1 MNKKA
6 SPAFVLLLAFFF
18 AQPGLQAQGRI
29 TSPKEQFGFDIG
41 ADYVLVN
48 YTQYEAYLKK
58 LDQESDR
65 LTVVPIGKS
74 SEGRTMYAGIISAP
88 ENLKNLDKFK
98 TIASRLSRAEG
109 LTDEQARGLAA
120 EGKSIVWIDGGLH
133 ATEVLGAQ
141 QLIELQYQMVSR
153 NDPETRRL
161 LNDDIVITCLVNPDG
176 MELVSNWYMRDPDP
190 MKRSTGNLPVL
201 YNKYAGHDNN
211 RDFYM
216 VNLSESEA
224 INRILYREFYPV
236 IMYNHHQSGPAGTV
250 MFSPP
255 FRDPFNFNFD
265 PLIVSELDEVAAA
278 MHSRFIAEDKPG
290 VTMRS
295 NANYSTW
302 YNGGLRTTTY
312 FHNIVGILTESIGNP
327 TPQQI
332 PLVFR
337 QQLPRQD
344 LMYPI
349 APQLWHFRQSI
360 DYSITANRAILDY
373 ASRHKDQ
380 MLYNQYLMGK
390 NSIVRGSRDSWTIS
404 PDKLDAVE
412 AIANAD
418 RQGQRGGNGAGNGQ
432 RGGRGGGGNLTG
444 EAAAK
449 YWDMLHDPKT
459 RDPRGYI
466 LSSDQPDFLT
476 AIKFLNTLIKNG
488 VEIQRVETAFT
499 LAGKSYAA
507 GSYVVK
513 ADQAYRPHI
522 LDMFEP
528 QDHPDDFAYPG
539 APPTRPYDNTGWTLA
554 YTMGVKFDR
563 ILEGFECPC
572 RKLPIEEIKPATG
585 KITQAA
591 APAGYLLSHEVN
603 DAFIAIN
610 RLLGTG
616 EEVYWVKNP
625 FSANGVQWKA
635 GTNFIPAKP
644 STLAKLQKLAAEVGL
659 SFEAVSARPPG
670 EALMLS
676 PLRFGLIDRYGG
688 SMPSGWIRYQLE
700 KFEFPITLVFPP
712 TLDQGNL
719 AQKFDVLIVAS
730 DLAPSGNG
738 GNGGG
743 ASENIPAEYRDRVG
757 SITASRTLPQLKKFM
772 EDGGTILTIGE
783 GSSMALQLGLPLSN
797 ALVEMSSDGNETSLP
812 ATKFYVPGSV
822 LQAAVDTSNPLA
834 FGMSDRVDF
843 FFENDPS
850 FTLKP
855 DALAR
860 NVKAVSWFDS
870 ATPLRSGWGWGQS
883 YLKDSV
889 AVVDAQVGKGKLFV
903 FGPEITYRGQPHG
916 TFKFLF
922 NGMYYGR
929 TETVNLSAK

>member
-1 MNKKA
+1 MNRKA
-6 SPAFVLLLAFFF
+6 APTFVLLLFL
-18 AQPGLQAQGRI
+18 AQSTLQAQSKI

-41 ADYVLVN
+41 DDYVLVN

-65 LTVVPIGKS
+65 LTVLPIGKS
-74 SEGRTMYAGIISAP
+74 SEGRTMYAGIITSP
-88 ENLKNLDKFK
+88 ENMKNLARFK
-98 TIASRLSRAEG
+98 DIASRLSRAEG

-141 QLIELQYQMVSR
+141 QLIELQYQMVSL

-176 MELVSNWYMRDPDP
+176 MELVSNWYMREPDP
-190 MKRSTGNLPVL
+190 TKRSTGNLPVL
-201 YNKYAGHDNN
+201 YNKYAGHDDN

-216 VNLSESEA
+216 VNLSESDA
-224 INRILYREFYPV
+224 INRILYREFYPA

-265 PLIVSELDEVAAA
+265 PLILSELDEVAGA

-312 FHNIVGILTESIGNP
+312 FHNIIGILTETIGSP

-332 PLVFR
+332 PLIFR

-349 APQLWHFRQSI
+349 APQVWHFRQSI

-380 MLYNQYLMGK
+380 LLYNQYLMGK

-404 PDKLDAVE
+404 PHRLDAVE

-418 RQGQRGGNGAGNGQ
+418 RQQAQPGDGGDGGNGQ
-432 RGGRGGGGNLTG
+432 RGGRGGGNLTG

-449 YWDMLHDPKT
+449 YWGLLHDPKS

-466 LSSDQPDFLT
+466 IPSDQPDFLT

-488 VEIQRVETAFT
+488 VEIQRVDAAFT
-499 LAGKSYAA
+499 LNGKAYPV
-507 GSYVVK
+507 GSYVVRTN
-513 ADQAYRPHI
+513 QAYRPHI

-563 ILEGFECPC
+563 ILDGFECPC
-572 RKLPIEEIKPATG
+572 RKLSVEEIKPAAG
-585 KITQAA
+585 KVTQTA
-591 APAGYLLSHEVN
+591 APAGYLLSHAVN
-603 DAFIAIN
+603 DAFVAIN
-610 RLLGTG
+610 RLLNSG
-616 EEVYWVKNP
+616 EEVYWVKNA
-625 FSANGVQWKA
+625 FDANGVQWKA

-644 STLAKLQKLAAEVGL
+644 STLAKLQRLAAEVGL
-659 SFEAVSARPPG
+659 SFEGVSVRPPG

-676 PLRFGLIDRYGG
+676 PLRIGLIDKYGG
-688 SMPSGWIRYQLE
+688 SVPSGWIRYELE
-700 KFEFPITLVFPP
+700 KFEFPFALVFPP
-712 TLDQGNL
+712 ALDQGDL
-719 AQKFDVLIVAS
+719 IKKFDVLIVAS
-730 DLAPSGNG
+730 DLNPST
-738 GNGGG
+738 
-743 ASENIPAEYRDRVG
+743 ASNPSSNTQNIPAEYRDRVG
-757 SITASRTLPQLKKFM
+757 AMTVARTLSQLKKFM
-772 EDGGTILTIGE
+772 EDGGAVVTIGDA
-783 GSSMALQLGLPLSN
+783 SSMALQLGLPLAN
-797 ALVEMSSDGNETSLP
+797 ALVEESTDGKVTSLP
-812 ATKFYVPGSV
+812 STKFYVPGSV
-822 LQAAVDTSNPLA
+822 LQAAVDTTNPLA
-834 FGMSDRVDF
+834 YGMSDRVDF

-850 FTLKP
+850 FKLMP
-855 DALAR
+855 DALAKG
-860 NVKAVSWFDS
+860 VKSVSWFDS
-870 ATPLRSGWGWGQS
+870 AVPLRSGWGWGQS

-889 AVVDAQVGKGKLFV
+889 AVVDAQVGKGKLFMY
-903 FGPEITYRGQPHG
+903 GPEITYRGQPHG
-916 TFKFLF
+916 TYKFLF
-922 NGMYYGR
+922 NGLYYGR
-929 TETVNLSAK
+929 TETVNLDAK